1 MGSKLIVGIFGAILL
16 IGGIFILMG
25 NKKNAPLPSGT
36 SEETPAVS
44 VQPTVSET
52 ETVAQVMIDQNG
64 FSPKTLKVKAGTTV
78 VWANQ
83 SGMAVAIYSA
93 VHPTHLVYP
102 PLNLGEVAS
111 GLSVELVFDKPGTY
125 KYHDHLN
132 PSQTGEVV
140 VE

>member
-1 MGSKLIVGIFGAILL
+1 MGSKLIVGIFGAILV
-16 IGGIFILMG
+16 IGGIFLLAG
-25 NKKNAPLPSGT
+25 NGESVPSPNET
-36 SEETPAVS
+36 PEETPMVFT
-44 VQPTVSET
+44 QPTALET
-52 ETVAQVMIDQNG
+52 ETVVQVTVDQNG
-64 FSPKTLKVKAGTTV
+64 FSPKNLKVKAGTTV
-78 VWANQ
+78 VWVNQ

-93 VHPTHLVYP
+93 AHPTHLVYP

-111 GLSVELVFDKPGTY
+111 GSSVELVFDKPGTY

>member
-1 MGSKLIVGIFGAILL
+1 MGSKLVIAIFGAILV
-16 IGGIFILMG
+16 IGGIFFLTG
-25 NKKNAPLPSGT
+25 NKNNAPLPNGA

-44 VQPTVSET
+44 AQPTISET
-52 ETVAQVMIDQNG
+52 ENVVQVTVGQNG
-64 FSPKTLKVKAGTTV
+64 FLPKSLKVKAGTTV
-78 VWANQ
+78 VWVNQ
-83 SGMAVAIYSA
+83 SDMAVAIYSA
-93 VHPTHLVYP
+93 VHPTHLVYQ

-111 GLSVELVFDKPGTY
+111 GSSVELVFDKQGTY